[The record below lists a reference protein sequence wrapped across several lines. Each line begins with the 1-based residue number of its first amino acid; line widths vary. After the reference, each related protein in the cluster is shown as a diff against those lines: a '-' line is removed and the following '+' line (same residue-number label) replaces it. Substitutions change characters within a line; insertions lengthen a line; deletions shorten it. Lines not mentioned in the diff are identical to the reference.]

1 MSKKAVR
8 TVKPVVVPKMK
19 KEALLRA
26 KKYAGQRDVL
36 AALLKDDQEYT
47 VAEVNAILEQF
58 AKGKVK

>member
-1 MSKKAVR
+1 MSKKTVQ
-8 TVKPVVVPKMK
+8 TVKPVVVPKLK

-47 VAEVNAILEQF
+47 VAEVNAILENF
-58 AKGKVK
+58 AKGRVK

>member
-1 MSKKAVR
+1 MSKKTVQ
-8 TVKPVVVPKMK
+8 TVKPVVVPKLK

-47 VAEVNAILEQF
+47 VAEVNAILEKF
-58 AKGKVK
+58 AKGRVK

>member
-1 MSKKAVR
+1 MSKKAVQ
-8 TVKPVVVPKMK
+8 TVKPVVVPKLK

>member
-1 MSKKAVR
+1 MSKKTVQ
-8 TVKPVVVPKMK
+8 TVKPVVVPKLK

-47 VAEVNAILEQF
+47 VAEVNAILENF

>member
-1 MSKKAVR
+1 MAKQTVQA
-8 TVKPVVVPKMK
+8 VKPVVVPKLK

-47 VAEVNAILEQF
+47 VAEVNAILEHF
-58 AKGKVK
+58 KKGKV

>member
-1 MSKKAVR
+1 MSKKTVQ
-8 TVKPVVVPKMK
+8 TVKPVVVPKLK

>member
-1 MSKKAVR
+1 MANTTVQ
-8 TVKPVVVPKMK
+8 TVKPVVVPKLK

>member
-1 MSKKAVR
+1 MSKKTVQ
-8 TVKPVVVPKMK
+8 TVKPVVVPTFK
-19 KEALLRA
+19 KEAVLRA

-47 VAEVNAILEQF
+47 VAEVNAILENF

>member
-1 MSKKAVR
+1 MSKKTVQ
-8 TVKPVVVPKMK
+8 TVKPVVVPKLK

-47 VAEVNAILEQF
+47 VAEVNAILEKF